1 MLLHTAQAACSS
13 NAHRHCRGCSE
24 GCSGG
29 RRVSTGHLCPRGAS
43 PRRPRWGAGTRCPVL
58 QAPAEAQKPPERRPA
73 RHGPQQP
80 GRCPPPASASPP
92 PTSGTMDTSRL
103 RVLLSLPVLLQL
115 AAGGGSPRSGAP
127 PRGCPA
133 HCQCEPDGRM
143 LLRVDCSDLGLSEL
157 PSNLSV
163 FTSYLDL
170 SMNNIS
176 HLSPNPLPSL
186 RFLEELRLA
195 GNALTYIPKGAFA
208 GLYSLKVLMLQN
220 NQLRQVP
227 TEALQNLRSLQ
238 SLRLDAN
245 HISYV
250 PPSCFSGLH
259 SLRHLWLDDNAL
271 TEIPV
276 QAFRSLSALQAMTL
290 ALNKI
295 HHIPD
300 YAFGNLS
307 SLVVLH
313 LHNNRI
319 HSLGKKCFDGLHSLE
334 TLDLNY
340 NNLDEFPTAI
350 RTLSNLKELGFHS
363 NNIRS
368 IPEKAFVGNPSLITI
383 HFYDNPIQFV
393 GRSAFQHLPELR
405 TLTLNGASQITEF
418 PDLTGTANLES
429 LTLTGAQISSL
440 PQTVCDQ
447 LPNLQ
452 VLDLSYNLLEDLPSF
467 SVCQKI
473 QKIDLRHNEIYEI
486 KVDAFQQLLGL
497 RSLNLAWNKIVTIHP
512 NAFSTLPSLI
522 KLDLSSNLLSS
533 FPVTGLHGLTHL
545 KLTGNHGLQSLI
557 SSENFPEL
565 KVIEMPYAYQC
576 CAFGVCE
583 NVYKIS
589 NQWNKGDNSS
599 MDDLYKKDTGMFQ
612 VQDERDL
619 EDFLFDFEED
629 LKALHSVQCSPS
641 PGPFKPCEHLFG
653 SWLIRIG
660 VWTIAVLALTCNALV
675 TSTVFRSPLYIS
687 SVKLLIGMIAVVNML
702 TGVCSAVLAGVD
714 AFTFGSFAR
723 HGAWWENGVGCQVIG
738 FLSIFAS
745 ESSVFLL
752 TLAALERGFSVKC
765 SAKFETK
772 TPFSSLKAVILL
784 CTLLALAMAT
794 VPLLGGSEYSASPL
808 CLPLPF
814 GEPSTTGY
822 MVALVLLNSLCFL
835 VMTIAYT
842 RLYCNLEKGDLENI
856 WDCSMVKHIAL
867 LLFTNCILYCP
878 VAFLSFSSLLNLTF
892 ISPEVIKF
900 ILLVIVPLPA
910 CLNPLL
916 YILFNPH
923 FKEDLGSLGKQSHLW
938 TRSPHPSLMSINSD
952 DVEKQSCDST
962 QALVTF
968 TSASIAYD
976 LPSNSV
982 SLPAYPMTESC
993 HLSSVAFV
1001 PCL

>member
-1 MLLHTAQAACSS
+1 
-13 NAHRHCRGCSE
+13 
-24 GCSGG
+24 
-29 RRVSTGHLCPRGAS
+29 
-43 PRRPRWGAGTRCPVL
+43 
-58 QAPAEAQKPPERRPA
+58 
-73 RHGPQQP
+73 
-80 GRCPPPASASPP
+80 
-92 PTSGTMDTSRL
+92 MDTSRVG
-103 RVLLSLPVLLQL
+103 VLLSLPVLLQL
-115 AAGGGSPRSGAP
+115 AAGGGSPRPGAL

-143 LLRVDCSDLGLSEL
+143 LLRVDCSDLGLAEL

-163 FTSYLDL
+163 FTAYLDL

-176 HLSPNPLPSL
+176 QLPLSALHNL

-227 TEALQNLRSLQ
+227 TEALQNLRFQ
-238 SLRLDAN
+238 S
-245 HISYV
+245 
-250 PPSCFSGLH
+250 
-259 SLRHLWLDDNAL
+259 
-271 TEIPV
+271 
-276 QAFRSLSALQAMTL
+276 
-290 ALNKI
+290 
-295 HHIPD
+295 
-300 YAFGNLS
+300 
-307 SLVVLH
+307 LH

-340 NNLDEFPTAI
+340 NNLDEFPIAI
-350 RTLSNLKELGFHS
+350 RTLANLKELGFHS
-363 NNIRS
+363 NHIRS
-368 IPEKAFVGNPSLITI
+368 IPEKAFAGNPSLITI
-383 HFYDNPIQFV
+383 HFYDNPLQFV

-418 PDLTGTANLES
+418 PDLTGTASLES

-440 PQTVCDQ
+440 PQTICDQ

-452 VLDLSYNLLEDLPSF
+452 VLDLSYNLVEDLPSF
-467 SVCQKI
+467 SACQKL
-473 QKIDLRHNEIYEI
+473 QKIDLRHNEIYEV
-486 KVDAFQQLLGL
+486 KVDTFQHLLSL
-497 RSLNLAWNKIVTIHP
+497 RS
-512 NAFSTLPSLI
+512 
-522 KLDLSSNLLSS
+522 LDLSSNLLSS

-545 KLTGNHGLQSLI
+545 KLTGNHALQSLI

-583 NVYKIS
+583 NIYKIA

-599 MDDLYKKDTGMFQ
+599 VDYFHKKDAGMFQ

-619 EDFLFDFEED
+619 EDFLLDFEED

-641 PGPFKPCEHLFG
+641 PGPFKPCDHLFG

-660 VWTIAVLALTCNALV
+660 VWTIAVLALSCNAVV
-675 TSTVFRSPLYIS
+675 TSTVFRSSLYIS
-687 SVKLLIGMIAVVNML
+687 SIKLLIGIIAVANML
-702 TGVCSAVLAGVD
+702 MGVSSTVLAGVD
-714 AFTFGSFAR
+714 AFTFGSFAQ
-723 HGAWWENGVGCQVIG
+723 HGAWWENGFGCQVIG

-765 SAKFETK
+765 STKFEMK
-772 TPFSSLKAVILL
+772 TPFCTLKAIILL
-784 CTLLALAMAT
+784 CVVLALTIALI
-794 VPLLGGSEYSASPL
+794 PLLGGSEYSASPL

-835 VMTIAYT
+835 IMTIAYT
-842 RLYCNLEKGDLENI
+842 KLYCNLEKGDLENI

-892 ISPEVIKF
+892 ISPDIIKF

-923 FKEDLGSLGKQSHLW
+923 FKEDLGSMGKQSHFW
-938 TRSPHPSLMSINSD
+938 MKSKHPSLTSINSD

-976 LPSNSV
+976 LPSNSGT
-982 SLPAYPMTESC
+982 SPAYPMTESC

>member
-1 MLLHTAQAACSS
+1 
-13 NAHRHCRGCSE
+13 
-24 GCSGG
+24 
-29 RRVSTGHLCPRGAS
+29 
-43 PRRPRWGAGTRCPVL
+43 
-58 QAPAEAQKPPERRPA
+58 
-73 RHGPQQP
+73 
-80 GRCPPPASASPP
+80 
-92 PTSGTMDTSRL
+92 
-103 RVLLSLPVLLQL
+103 
-115 AAGGGSPRSGAP
+115 
-127 PRGCPA
+127 
-133 HCQCEPDGRM
+133 M

-497 RSLNLAWNKIVTIHP
+497 RS
-512 NAFSTLPSLI
+512 
-522 KLDLSSNLLSS
+522 LDLSSNLLSS

>member
-1 MLLHTAQAACSS
+1 
-13 NAHRHCRGCSE
+13 
-24 GCSGG
+24 
-29 RRVSTGHLCPRGAS
+29 
-43 PRRPRWGAGTRCPVL
+43 
-58 QAPAEAQKPPERRPA
+58 
-73 RHGPQQP
+73 
-80 GRCPPPASASPP
+80 
-92 PTSGTMDTSRL
+92 MDTSSVG
-103 RVLLSLPVLLQL
+103 VLLSLPVLFQL
-115 AAGGGSPRSGAP
+115 AAGVGSPRPSALL
-127 PRGCPA
+127 RGCPA

-176 HLSPNPLPSL
+176 QLPPNPLHSL

-220 NQLRQVP
+220 NHLRQVP

-307 SLVVLH
+307 SLVVL
-313 LHNNRI
+313 
-319 HSLGKKCFDGLHSLE
+319 
-334 TLDLNY
+334 DLNY

-363 NNIRS
+363 NNIKS

-383 HFYDNPIQFV
+383 HFYDNPIQLV

-418 PDLTGTANLES
+418 PDLTGTASLES

-467 SVCQKI
+467 SVCQKL
-473 QKIDLRHNEIYEI
+473 QKIDLRHNEICEI
-486 KVDAFQQLLGL
+486 QADTFQQLLGL
-497 RSLNLAWNKIVTIHP
+497 RSLNLAWNKIATIHP
-512 NAFSTLPSLI
+512 NAFSTLPSLR
-522 KLDLSSNLLSS
+522 KLDLSSNRLSS

-545 KLTGNHGLQSLI
+545 KLTGNHALQSLI

-576 CAFGVCE
+576 CVFGVCE

-589 NQWNKGDNSS
+589 NQWNKADNNSA
-599 MDDLYKKDTGMFQ
+599 DDLHKKDAGMFQ

-619 EDFLFDFEED
+619 EDFLLDFEED
-629 LKALHSVQCSPS
+629 LKALHSVQCTPS
-641 PGPFKPCEHLFG
+641 PGPFKLCEYLLG

-660 VWTIAVLALTCNALV
+660 VWTIAVLALTCNTLV
-675 TSTVFRSPLYIS
+675 TSTVFRAPLYIS
-687 SVKLLIGMIAVVNML
+687 SIKLLIGLIAAANTLM
-702 TGVCSAVLAGVD
+702 GVSSAVLAAVD

-723 HGAWWENGVGCQVIG
+723 HGAWWEQGVGCQIVG

-765 SAKFETK
+765 SAKFEMK
-772 TPFSSLKAVILL
+772 TPSSSLKAALVL
-784 CTLLALAMAT
+784 CALLALTIAA

-814 GEPSTTGY
+814 GEPSAMGY
-822 MVALVLLNSLCFL
+822 VVALVLLNSLCFL

-842 RLYCNLEKGDLENI
+842 KLYCSLEKGDLENI
-856 WDCSMVKHIAL
+856 LDCSMVKHIAL

-923 FKEDLGSLGKQSHLW
+923 FKEDLGSLGKQTPFW
-938 TRSPHPSLMSINSD
+938 TRSKHTSLMSINSD

-962 QALVTF
+962 QALVPF
-968 TSASIAYD
+968 TGASIAYD
-976 LPSNSV
+976 LSSNSG
-982 SLPAYPMTESC
+982 SPAAYPMTESC

>member
-1 MLLHTAQAACSS
+1 
-13 NAHRHCRGCSE
+13 
-24 GCSGG
+24 
-29 RRVSTGHLCPRGAS
+29 
-43 PRRPRWGAGTRCPVL
+43 
-58 QAPAEAQKPPERRPA
+58 
-73 RHGPQQP
+73 
-80 GRCPPPASASPP
+80 
-92 PTSGTMDTSRL
+92 MDTSRVG
-103 RVLLSLPVLLQL
+103 VLLSLPVLLQL
-115 AAGGGSPRSGAP
+115 VAGGGSARPGAQ

-133 HCQCEPDGRM
+133 PCQCEPDGRM
-143 LLRVDCSDLGLSEL
+143 LLRVDCSDLGLSQM
-157 PSNLSV
+157 PSNLSA

-176 HLSPNPLPSL
+176 QLLPNPLHNL

-250 PPSCFSGLH
+250 PPSCFRGLH
-259 SLRHLWLDDNAL
+259 ALRHLWLDDNAL

-319 HSLGKKCFDGLHSLE
+319 HSMGKKSFDGLHSLE

-340 NNLDEFPTAI
+340 NHLDEFPTAI

-363 NNIRS
+363 NNIKS

-383 HFYDNPIQFV
+383 HFYDNPIQLV

-405 TLTLNGASQITEF
+405 TLTLNGASQITMF
-418 PDLTGTANLES
+418 PDLTGTASLES

-467 SVCQKI
+467 SVCQKL
-473 QKIDLRHNEIYEI
+473 QKIDLRHNRIPDI
-486 KVDAFQQLLGL
+486 RVDTFQQLLSL
-497 RSLNLAWNKIVTIHP
+497 RSLNLAWNKIATIHP
-512 NAFSTLPSLI
+512 NAFSTLASLI
-522 KLDLSSNLLSS
+522 KLDLSSNRLSS

-545 KLTGNHGLQSLI
+545 KLTGNHALQSLI
-557 SSENFPEL
+557 SSENFPDL

-589 NQWNKGDNSS
+589 NQWTKGDNSS
-599 MDDLYKKDTGMFQ
+599 ADDLYKKDAGMFH
-612 VQDERDL
+612 VHDEHDL

-629 LKALHSVQCSPS
+629 LKVLHSVQCSPS

-660 VWTIAVLALTCNALV
+660 VWSIAVLALICNALV
-675 TSTVFRSPLYIS
+675 TSTVFRSPLYLSPI
-687 SVKLLIGMIAVVNML
+687 KLLIGLMAAANML
-702 TGVCSAVLAGVD
+702 TGLCSAVLAGVD
-714 AFTFGSFAR
+714 AFTSGRFAR
-723 HGAWWENGVGCQVIG
+723 HGARWEKGVGCQVIG

-772 TPFSSLKAVILL
+772 YPFSSLKAIILL
-784 CTLLALAMAT
+784 CAALALTVAA
-794 VPLLGGSEYSASPL
+794 VPLLGGSGYGASPL

-814 GEPSTTGY
+814 GEPSTTGFV
-822 MVALVLLNSLCFL
+822 VALVLLNSLCFL
-835 VMTIAYT
+835 VMTVAYT
-842 RLYCNLEKGDLENI
+842 KLYCNLEKGDLESI

-878 VAFLSFSSLLNLTF
+878 MAFLSFSSLLNLAF

-923 FKEDLGSLGKQSHLW
+923 FKEDLGSLGKQSHFW
-938 TRSPHPSLMSINSD
+938 TRSKHPSLMSINSD
-952 DVEKQSCDST
+952 DIEKQSCDST

-968 TSASIAYD
+968 TSTGMAYD

-982 SLPAYPMTESC
+982 PTAYPGTETC

>member
-1 MLLHTAQAACSS
+1 
-13 NAHRHCRGCSE
+13 
-24 GCSGG
+24 
-29 RRVSTGHLCPRGAS
+29 
-43 PRRPRWGAGTRCPVL
+43 
-58 QAPAEAQKPPERRPA
+58 
-73 RHGPQQP
+73 
-80 GRCPPPASASPP
+80 
-92 PTSGTMDTSRL
+92 MDTSS
-103 RVLLSLPVLLQL
+103 VGMLLALPVLLQL
-115 AAGGGSPRSGAP
+115 AAGGGSPRPGALL
-127 PRGCPA
+127 RGCPA

-176 HLSPNPLPSL
+176 QLPPNPLHGL

-220 NQLRQVP
+220 NHLRQVP

-238 SLRLDAN
+238 S
-245 HISYV
+245 
-250 PPSCFSGLH
+250 
-259 SLRHLWLDDNAL
+259 
-271 TEIPV
+271 
-276 QAFRSLSALQAMTL
+276 
-290 ALNKI
+290 
-295 HHIPD
+295 
-300 YAFGNLS
+300 
-307 SLVVLH
+307 LH

-363 NNIRS
+363 NNIKS

-383 HFYDNPIQFV
+383 HFYDNPIQVV

-405 TLTLNGASQITEF
+405 ILTLNGASQITEF
-418 PDLTGTANLES
+418 PDLTGTASLES

-452 VLDLSYNLLEDLPSF
+452 VLDLSYNLIEDLPSF
-467 SVCQKI
+467 SVCRKL
-473 QKIDLRHNEIYEI
+473 QKIDLRHNEMCEI
-486 KVDAFQQLLGL
+486 RANTFQQLFSL
-497 RSLNLAWNKIVTIHP
+497 RSLNLAWNKIAIIHP
-512 NAFSTLPSLI
+512 NAFSTLPSLR
-522 KLDLSSNLLSS
+522 KLDLSSNRLSS

-545 KLTGNHGLQSLI
+545 KLTGNHALQSLI

-599 MDDLYKKDTGMFQ
+599 ADDLHKKDPGMFQ

-619 EDFLFDFEED
+619 EDFLLDFEED

-641 PGPFKPCEHLFG
+641 PGPFKLCEYLFG

-675 TSTVFRSPLYIS
+675 TSTVFRAPLYIS
-687 SVKLLIGMIAVVNML
+687 SVKLLIGLIAVVNML
-702 TGVCSAVLAGVD
+702 TGVSSAVLAGVD
-714 AFTFGSFAR
+714 AFTFGSFAQ
-723 HGAWWENGVGCQVIG
+723 HGAWWEQGVGCQVVG

-772 TPFSSLKAVILL
+772 TPFSSLKAIVAL
-784 CTLLALAMAT
+784 CAMLAAT
-794 VPLLGGSEYSASPL
+794 IAAVPLLGGSEYSASPL

-814 GEPSTTGY
+814 GEPSATGY

-842 RLYCNLEKGDLENI
+842 KLYCNLEKGDLENI

-923 FKEDLGSLGKQSHLW
+923 FKEDLGSLGKQTHFW
-938 TRSPHPSLMSINSD
+938 TRSKHTSLMSINSD

-968 TSASIAYD
+968 TSASRAYN
-976 LPSNSV
+976 LPSNSG
-982 SLPAYPMTESC
+982 SPPAYPMTESC

>member
-1 MLLHTAQAACSS
+1 
-13 NAHRHCRGCSE
+13 
-24 GCSGG
+24 
-29 RRVSTGHLCPRGAS
+29 
-43 PRRPRWGAGTRCPVL
+43 
-58 QAPAEAQKPPERRPA
+58 
-73 RHGPQQP
+73 
-80 GRCPPPASASPP
+80 
-92 PTSGTMDTSRL
+92 MDTSPAGALLFWALLLRWGRL
-103 RVLLSLPVLLQL
+103 
-115 AAGGGSPRSGAP
+115 AGGSPAETLAVGQL
-127 PRGCPA
+127 GCPT
-133 HCQCEPDGRM
+133 HCQCDQDARM
-143 LLRVDCSDLGLSEL
+143 LLRVDCADLGLTEV
-157 PSNLSV
+157 PANLSV

-170 SMNNIS
+170 SMNNITK
-176 HLSPNPLPSL
+176 LPPNPLHNL

-195 GNALTYIPKGAFA
+195 GNGLTGIPEGAFA
-208 GLYSLKVLMLQN
+208 GLFRLKVLMLQN

-227 TEALQNLRSLQ
+227 SEALQNLRSLQ

-245 HISYV
+245 QINYV
-250 PPSCFSGLH
+250 PPNCFNGLI
-259 SLRHLWLDDNAL
+259 SLRHLWLDDNSL

-313 LHNNRI
+313 LHNNKI
-319 HSLGKKCFDGLHSLE
+319 YSLGKKCFDGLHSLE

-350 RTLSNLKELGFHS
+350 RTLSSLKELGFHS
-363 NNIRS
+363 NNIKS

-383 HFYDNPIQFV
+383 HFYDNPIQLV
-393 GRSAFQHLPELR
+393 GKSVFQHLPELR

-418 PDLTGTANLES
+418 PDLTGTTSLES
-429 LTLTGAQISSL
+429 LTLTGAQITSL
-440 PQTVCDQ
+440 PHNVCDQ
-447 LPNLQ
+447 LPNLR
-452 VLDLSYNLLEDLPSF
+452 VLDLSYNLIKDLPCF
-467 SVCQKI
+467 SVCQKL
-473 QKIDLRHNEIYEI
+473 QKIILRHNEIYEI
-486 KVDAFQQLLGL
+486 KADTFRQLIML
-497 RSLNLAWNKIVTIHP
+497 RSLDLAWNKIVTIHS
-512 NAFSTLPSLI
+512 NAFSSLPSLI

-545 KLTGNHGLQSLI
+545 KLTGNHALQNLI

-565 KVIEMPYAYQC
+565 KLMEMPYAYQC
-576 CAFGVCE
+576 CAFGACE
-583 NVYKIS
+583 NLHKIS

-599 MDDLYKKDTGMFQ
+599 LDEYHKKDVGMLHF
-612 VQDERDL
+612 QDERDL
-619 EDFLFDFEED
+619 EDFLLDFEED
-629 LKALHSVQCSPS
+629 TKVHHLVQCSPP

-660 VWTIAVLALTCNALV
+660 VWTIASLAFVCNALV
-675 TSTVFRSPLYIS
+675 TSTIFRSPLYIS
-687 SVKLLIGMIAVVNML
+687 SIKLLIGLIAVVNTLM
-702 TGVCSAVLAGVD
+702 GVSSGVLASVD
-714 AFTFGSFAR
+714 ALTFGSFAQY
-723 HGAWWENGVGCQVIG
+723 GAWWESGIGCQITG

-745 ESSVFLL
+745 ETSVFLL

-772 TPFSSLKAVILL
+772 ASFSSLKAIVLL
-784 CTLLALAMAT
+784 CFLLALTIAT
-794 VPLLGGSEYSASPL
+794 VPLLSGSEYGVSPL

-814 GEPSTTGY
+814 GEPSTTSY

-835 VMTIAYT
+835 VMTLTYT
-842 RLYCNLEKGDLENI
+842 KLYCSLEKGELENI
-856 WDCSMVKHIAL
+856 WDCAMVKHVAL

-916 YILFNPH
+916 YILFNPN
-923 FKEDLGSLGKQSHLW
+923 FKEDMGNFRKQTFLRK
-938 TRSPHPSLMSINSD
+938 RSKYPSLISINSE
-952 DVEKQSCDST
+952 DVEKRSCDST

-968 TSASIAYD
+968 ASGNSSYD
-976 LPSNSV
+976 LTSCSKGPPS
-982 SLPAYPMTESC
+982 YPMTESRR
-993 HLSSVAFV
+993 LSSVTFV

>member
-1 MLLHTAQAACSS
+1 
-13 NAHRHCRGCSE
+13 
-24 GCSGG
+24 
-29 RRVSTGHLCPRGAS
+29 
-43 PRRPRWGAGTRCPVL
+43 
-58 QAPAEAQKPPERRPA
+58 
-73 RHGPQQP
+73 
-80 GRCPPPASASPP
+80 
-92 PTSGTMDTSRL
+92 MDTSRVG
-103 RVLLSLPVLLQL
+103 VLLSLPVLLQL
-115 AAGGGSPRSGAP
+115 AAGGGSPRPGAL

-176 HLSPNPLPSL
+176 QLPPSPLHNL

-208 GLYSLKVLMLQN
+208 GLHSLKVLMLQN
-220 NQLRQVP
+220 NQLRQIP

-319 HSLGKKCFDGLHSLE
+319 HSLGKKCFDGLLSLE

-340 NNLDEFPTAI
+340 NNLDEFPIAI
-350 RTLSNLKELGFHS
+350 RTLSNLKEL
-363 NNIRS
+363 
-368 IPEKAFVGNPSLITI
+368 

-393 GRSAFQHLPELR
+393 GRSTFQHLPELR

-452 VLDLSYNLLEDLPSF
+452 VLDLSYNLVEDLPSF
-467 SVCQKI
+467 LACQKL
-473 QKIDLRHNEIYEI
+473 QKIDLRHNEIYEV
-486 KVDAFQQLLGL
+486 KVDTFQQLLSL
-497 RSLNLAWNKIVTIHP
+497 RSLNLAWNKIAIIHP
-512 NAFSTLPSLI
+512 NAFAILPSLV

-545 KLTGNHGLQSLI
+545 KLTGNHALQSLI

-583 NVYKIS
+583 NIYKIS

-599 MDDLYKKDTGMFQ
+599 VDYFHKKDAGMFQ

-619 EDFLFDFEED
+619 EDFLLDFEED

-641 PGPFKPCEHLFG
+641 PGPFKPCDHLFG

-660 VWTIAVLALTCNALV
+660 VWTIAVLALSCNAVV
-675 TSTVFRSPLYIS
+675 TSTVFRSSLYIS
-687 SVKLLIGMIAVVNML
+687 SIKLLIGVIAVVNML
-702 TGVCSAVLAGVD
+702 MGVSSTVLAGVD
-714 AFTFGSFAR
+714 AFTFGSFAQ
-723 HGAWWENGVGCQVIG
+723 HGAWWENGIGCQVIG

-752 TLAALERGFSVKC
+752 TLAALERGFSVKY
-765 SAKFETK
+765 STKLEMK
-772 TPFSSLKAVILL
+772 TPFSSLKAIILL
-784 CTLLALAMAT
+784 CVLLALTIAI

-835 VMTIAYT
+835 IMTIAYT
-842 RLYCNLEKGDLENI
+842 KLYCSLEKGDLENI
-856 WDCSMVKHIAL
+856 WDCSMVKHITL

-892 ISPEVIKF
+892 ISPDIIKF

-923 FKEDLGSLGKQSHLW
+923 FKEDLGSMGKQTHFW
-938 TRSPHPSLMSINSD
+938 MRSKHPSLMSINSD

-976 LPSNSV
+976 LPSNSGTP
-982 SLPAYPMTESC
+982 PAYPVTESC

>member
-1 MLLHTAQAACSS
+1 
-13 NAHRHCRGCSE
+13 
-24 GCSGG
+24 
-29 RRVSTGHLCPRGAS
+29 
-43 PRRPRWGAGTRCPVL
+43 
-58 QAPAEAQKPPERRPA
+58 
-73 RHGPQQP
+73 
-80 GRCPPPASASPP
+80 
-92 PTSGTMDTSRL
+92 MDTSRL

-452 VLDLSYNLLEDLPSF
+452 VLDL
-467 SVCQKI
+467 
-473 QKIDLRHNEIYEI
+473 RHNEIYEI

-497 RSLNLAWNKIVTIHP
+497 RS
-512 NAFSTLPSLI
+512 
-522 KLDLSSNLLSS
+522 LDLSSNLLSS

>member
-1 MLLHTAQAACSS
+1 
-13 NAHRHCRGCSE
+13 
-24 GCSGG
+24 
-29 RRVSTGHLCPRGAS
+29 
-43 PRRPRWGAGTRCPVL
+43 
-58 QAPAEAQKPPERRPA
+58 
-73 RHGPQQP
+73 
-80 GRCPPPASASPP
+80 
-92 PTSGTMDTSRL
+92 MDTSSAG
-103 RVLLSLPVLLQL
+103 LLLALPVLLQL
-115 AAGGGSPRSGAP
+115 AAGGGSPRPGALL
-127 PRGCPA
+127 RGCPA

-176 HLSPNPLPSL
+176 QLPPNPLHGL

-220 NQLRQVP
+220 NHLRQVP

-238 SLRLDAN
+238 S
-245 HISYV
+245 
-250 PPSCFSGLH
+250 
-259 SLRHLWLDDNAL
+259 
-271 TEIPV
+271 
-276 QAFRSLSALQAMTL
+276 
-290 ALNKI
+290 
-295 HHIPD
+295 
-300 YAFGNLS
+300 
-307 SLVVLH
+307 LH

-363 NNIRS
+363 NSIKS

-383 HFYDNPIQFV
+383 HFYDNPIQVV

-418 PDLTGTANLES
+418 PDLTGTASLES

-452 VLDLSYNLLEDLPSF
+452 ALDLSYNLLEDLPSF
-467 SVCQKI
+467 SVCQKL
-473 QKIDLRHNEIYEI
+473 QKIDLRHNEMCEI
-486 KVDAFQQLLGL
+486 RANTFQQLFSL
-497 RSLNLAWNKIVTIHP
+497 RSLNLAWNKIAIIHP
-512 NAFSTLPSLI
+512 NAFSTLPSLR
-522 KLDLSSNLLSS
+522 KLDLSSNRLSS

-545 KLTGNHGLQSLI
+545 KLTGNHALQSLI

-589 NQWNKGDNSS
+589 NQWTKGDNSS
-599 MDDLYKKDTGMFQ
+599 ADDLHKKDAGMFQ
-612 VQDERDL
+612 VQGQSRTLLPGSWSLKRETELIIPELLIPADERDL
-619 EDFLFDFEED
+619 EDFLLDFEED

-641 PGPFKPCEHLFG
+641 PGPFKLCEYLFG

-675 TSTVFRSPLYIS
+675 TSTVFRAPLYIS
-687 SVKLLIGMIAVVNML
+687 SVKLLIGLIAVVNML
-702 TGVCSAVLAGVD
+702 TGVSSAVLAGVD
-714 AFTFGSFAR
+714 AFTFGSFAQ
-723 HGAWWENGVGCQVIG
+723 HGAWWEQGVGCQVVG

-772 TPFSSLKAVILL
+772 TPFSSLKAIVVL
-784 CTLLALAMAT
+784 CAVLAVTIAA

-842 RLYCNLEKGDLENI
+842 KLYCNLEKGDLENI

-923 FKEDLGSLGKQSHLW
+923 FKEDLGSLGKQTHFW
-938 TRSPHPSLMSINSD
+938 TRAKHTSLMSINSD

-968 TSASIAYD
+968 TSASRAYD
-976 LPSNSV
+976 LPSNSG
-982 SLPAYPMTESC
+982 SPPAYPMTESC

>member
-1 MLLHTAQAACSS
+1 
-13 NAHRHCRGCSE
+13 
-24 GCSGG
+24 
-29 RRVSTGHLCPRGAS
+29 
-43 PRRPRWGAGTRCPVL
+43 
-58 QAPAEAQKPPERRPA
+58 
-73 RHGPQQP
+73 
-80 GRCPPPASASPP
+80 
-92 PTSGTMDTSRL
+92 MDTSRVG
-103 RVLLSLPVLLQL
+103 VLLSLPVLLQL
-115 AAGGGSPRSGAP
+115 AAGGGSPRPGALL
-127 PRGCPA
+127 RGCPA

-176 HLSPNPLPSL
+176 QLPPSPLHSL
-186 RFLEELRLA
+186 RFLEELRLS

-220 NQLRQVP
+220 NHLRQVP
-227 TEALQNLRSLQ
+227 AGALQNLRSLQ

-350 RTLSNLKELGFHS
+350 RTLSNLKEL
-363 NNIRS
+363 
-368 IPEKAFVGNPSLITI
+368 
-383 HFYDNPIQFV
+383 HFYDNPIQLV

-418 PDLTGTANLES
+418 PDLTGTASLES

-440 PQTVCDQ
+440 PQTACDQ

-467 SVCQKI
+467 SVCQKL
-473 QKIDLRHNEIYEI
+473 QKIDLRHNEIFEI
-486 KVDAFQQLLGL
+486 RVDTFQQLLSL
-497 RSLNLAWNKIVTIHP
+497 RALNLAWNKIAVIHP
-512 NAFSTLPSLI
+512 NAFSTLPSLR

-545 KLTGNHGLQSLI
+545 KLTGNHALQSLI

-576 CAFGVCE
+576 CAFGACE

-589 NQWNKGDNSS
+589 NQWNKDDNSS
-599 MDDLYKKDTGMFQ
+599 TDDLHKKDAGMFQ
-612 VQDERDL
+612 IQDERDL
-619 EDFLFDFEED
+619 EDFLLDFEED
-629 LKALHSVQCSPS
+629 LKALHSAQCSPS
-641 PGPFKPCEHLFG
+641 PGPFKLCEYLFG

-675 TSTVFRSPLYIS
+675 TSTVFRAPLYIS
-687 SVKLLIGMIAVVNML
+687 SIKLLIGLIAAVNML
-702 TGVCSAVLAGVD
+702 MGVSSAVLAGVD
-714 AFTFGSFAR
+714 AFTFGSFAQ
-723 HGAWWENGVGCQVIG
+723 HGAWWEQGVGCQVVG

-752 TLAALERGFSVKC
+752 TLAALERGFSVKY
-765 SAKFETK
+765 SAKFERK
-772 TPFSSLKAVILL
+772 TPFSSLKVIILL
-784 CTLLALAMAT
+784 CAVLALTIAT
-794 VPLLGGSEYSASPL
+794 VPLLGGSEFSASPL

-842 RLYCNLEKGDLENI
+842 KLYCNLEKGDLENI

-923 FKEDLGSLGKQSHLW
+923 FKEDLGSLGKQTHFW
-938 TRSPHPSLMSINSD
+938 TRSRNPSLMSINSD

-982 SLPAYPMTESC
+982 SPPAYPVTESC

-1001 PCL
+1001 PCV

>member
-1 MLLHTAQAACSS
+1 HHHHHHENLYFQ
-13 NAHRHCRGCSE
+13 G
-24 GCSGG
+24 SG
-29 RRVSTGHLCPRGAS
+29 S
-43 PRRPRWGAGTRCPVL
+43 
-58 QAPAEAQKPPERRPA
+58 
-73 RHGPQQP
+73 
-80 GRCPPPASASPP
+80 
-92 PTSGTMDTSRL
+92 
-103 RVLLSLPVLLQL
+103 
-115 AAGGGSPRSGAP
+115 SPRSGVLL
-127 PRGCPA
+127 RGCPT
-133 HCQCEPDGRM
+133 HCHCEPDGRM

-176 HLSPNPLPSL
+176 QLLPNPLPSL

-195 GNALTYIPKGAFA
+195 GNALTYIPKGAFT

-220 NQLRQVP
+220 NQLRHVP

-440 PQTVCDQ
+440 PQTVCNQ

-467 SVCQKI
+467 SVCQKL

-486 KVDAFQQLLGL
+486 KVDTFQQLLSL
-497 RSLNLAWNKIVTIHP
+497 RSLNLAWNKIAIIHP

-533 FPVTGLHGLTHL
+533 FPITGLHGLTHL
-545 KLTGNHGLQSLI
+545 KLTGNHALQSLI

-583 NVYKIS
+583 NAYKIS

-599 MDDLYKKDTGMFQ
+599 MDDLHKKDAGMFQ
-612 VQDERDL
+612 AQDERDL
-619 EDFLFDFEED
+619 EDFLLDFEED
-629 LKALHSVQCSPS
+629 LKALHSVQCSP
-641 PGPFKPCEHLFG
+641 
-653 SWLIRIG
+653 
-660 VWTIAVLALTCNALV
+660 
-675 TSTVFRSPLYIS
+675 
-687 SVKLLIGMIAVVNML
+687 
-702 TGVCSAVLAGVD
+702 
-714 AFTFGSFAR
+714 
-723 HGAWWENGVGCQVIG
+723 
-738 FLSIFAS
+738 
-745 ESSVFLL
+745 
-752 TLAALERGFSVKC
+752 AA
-765 SAKFETK
+765 A
-772 TPFSSLKAVILL
+772 
-784 CTLLALAMAT
+784 
-794 VPLLGGSEYSASPL
+794 
-808 CLPLPF
+808 
-814 GEPSTTGY
+814 
-822 MVALVLLNSLCFL
+822 
-835 VMTIAYT
+835 
-842 RLYCNLEKGDLENI
+842 
-856 WDCSMVKHIAL
+856 
-867 LLFTNCILYCP
+867 
-878 VAFLSFSSLLNLTF
+878 
-892 ISPEVIKF
+892 
-900 ILLVIVPLPA
+900 
-910 CLNPLL
+910 
-916 YILFNPH
+916 
-923 FKEDLGSLGKQSHLW
+923 
-938 TRSPHPSLMSINSD
+938 
-952 DVEKQSCDST
+952 
-962 QALVTF
+962 
-968 TSASIAYD
+968 
-976 LPSNSV
+976 
-982 SLPAYPMTESC
+982 
-993 HLSSVAFV
+993 
-1001 PCL
+1001 

>member
-1 MLLHTAQAACSS
+1 
-13 NAHRHCRGCSE
+13 
-24 GCSGG
+24 
-29 RRVSTGHLCPRGAS
+29 
-43 PRRPRWGAGTRCPVL
+43 
-58 QAPAEAQKPPERRPA
+58 
-73 RHGPQQP
+73 
-80 GRCPPPASASPP
+80 
-92 PTSGTMDTSRL
+92 MDTSSVG
-103 RVLLSLPVLLQL
+103 VLLSLPVLFQL
-115 AAGGGSPRSGAP
+115 AAGVGSPRPSALL
-127 PRGCPA
+127 RGCPA

-176 HLSPNPLPSL
+176 QLPPNPLHSL

-220 NQLRQVP
+220 NHLRQVP

-350 RTLSNLKELGFHS
+350 RTLSNLKEL
-363 NNIRS
+363 
-368 IPEKAFVGNPSLITI
+368 
-383 HFYDNPIQFV
+383 HFYDNPIQLV

-418 PDLTGTANLES
+418 PDLTGTASLES

-467 SVCQKI
+467 SVCQKL
-473 QKIDLRHNEIYEI
+473 QKIDLRHNEICEI
-486 KVDAFQQLLGL
+486 QADTFQQLLGL
-497 RSLNLAWNKIVTIHP
+497 RSLNLAWNKIATIHP
-512 NAFSTLPSLI
+512 NAFSTLPSLR
-522 KLDLSSNLLSS
+522 KLDLSSNRLSS

-545 KLTGNHGLQSLI
+545 KLTGNHALQSLI

-576 CAFGVCE
+576 CVFGVCE

-589 NQWNKGDNSS
+589 NQWNKADNNSA
-599 MDDLYKKDTGMFQ
+599 DDLHKKDAGMFQ

-619 EDFLFDFEED
+619 EDFLLDFEED
-629 LKALHSVQCSPS
+629 LKALHSVQCTPS
-641 PGPFKPCEHLFG
+641 PGPFKLCEYLLG

-660 VWTIAVLALTCNALV
+660 VWTIAVLALTCNTLV
-675 TSTVFRSPLYIS
+675 TSTVFRAPLYIS
-687 SVKLLIGMIAVVNML
+687 SIKLLIGLIAAANTLM
-702 TGVCSAVLAGVD
+702 GVSSAVLAAVD

-723 HGAWWENGVGCQVIG
+723 HGAWWEQGVGCQIVG

-765 SAKFETK
+765 SAKFEMK
-772 TPFSSLKAVILL
+772 TPSSSLKAALVL
-784 CTLLALAMAT
+784 CALLALTIAA

-814 GEPSTTGY
+814 GEPSAMGY
-822 MVALVLLNSLCFL
+822 VVALVLLNSLCFL

-842 RLYCNLEKGDLENI
+842 KLYCSLEKGDLENI
-856 WDCSMVKHIAL
+856 LDCSMVKHIAL

-923 FKEDLGSLGKQSHLW
+923 FKEDLGSLGKQTPFW
-938 TRSPHPSLMSINSD
+938 TRSKHTSLMSINSD

-962 QALVTF
+962 QALVPF
-968 TSASIAYD
+968 TGASIAYD
-976 LPSNSV
+976 LSSNSG
-982 SLPAYPMTESC
+982 SPAAYPMTESC

>member
-1 MLLHTAQAACSS
+1 
-13 NAHRHCRGCSE
+13 
-24 GCSGG
+24 
-29 RRVSTGHLCPRGAS
+29 
-43 PRRPRWGAGTRCPVL
+43 
-58 QAPAEAQKPPERRPA
+58 
-73 RHGPQQP
+73 
-80 GRCPPPASASPP
+80 
-92 PTSGTMDTSRL
+92 MDTSRVG
-103 RVLLSLPVLLQL
+103 VLLSLPVLLQL
-115 AAGGGSPRSGAP
+115 AAGGGSPRPGP
-127 PRGCPA
+127 QPRGCPA

-143 LLRVDCSDLGLSEL
+143 LLRVDCSDLGLSEM

-163 FTSYLDL
+163 FTSSLDL

-176 HLSPNPLPSL
+176 QLLPNPLHNL

-195 GNALTYIPKGAFA
+195 GNALKYIPKGAFA
-208 GLYSLKVLMLQN
+208 GLYSLKV
-220 NQLRQVP
+220 
-227 TEALQNLRSLQ
+227 
-238 SLRLDAN
+238 LRLDAN

-259 SLRHLWLDDNAL
+259 ALRHLWLDDNAL

-319 HSLGKKCFDGLHSLE
+319 HSLGKKSFDGLHSLE

-340 NNLDEFPTAI
+340 NHLDEFPTAI

-363 NNIRS
+363 NNIKS

-383 HFYDNPIQFV
+383 HFYDNPIQLV

-405 TLTLNGASQITEF
+405 TLTLNGASQITAF
-418 PDLTGTANLES
+418 PDLTGTASLES

-467 SVCQKI
+467 SVCQKL
-473 QKIDLRHNEIYEI
+473 QKIDLRHNRISDLR
-486 KVDAFQQLLGL
+486 VDTFQQLPSL
-497 RSLNLAWNKIVTIHP
+497 RSVNLAWNKIAIIHP
-512 NAFSTLPSLI
+512 NVFSTLPSLI
-522 KLDLSSNLLSS
+522 KLDLSSNRLSS

-545 KLTGNHGLQSLI
+545 KLTGNHALQSLI

-589 NQWNKGDNSS
+589 NQWNKGDNNSA
-599 MDDLYKKDTGMFQ
+599 DDLYKKDAGMFHA
-612 VQDERDL
+612 QDERDL
-619 EDFLFDFEED
+619 EEFLFDFEED

-660 VWTIAVLALTCNALV
+660 VWTIAVLTLTCNALV
-675 TSTVFRSPLYIS
+675 ASTVFRSPLYIS
-687 SVKLLIGMIAVVNML
+687 PIKLLIGLMAVVNML
-702 TGVCSAVLAGVD
+702 MGVSSSVLAGVD

-723 HGAWWENGVGCQVIG
+723 HGAWWEKGVGCQVIG

-772 TPFSSLKAVILL
+772 TPFSSLKAIILL
-784 CTLLALAMAT
+784 CAGLALTIAT

-814 GEPSTTGY
+814 GEPSTTGF

-835 VMTIAYT
+835 VMTVAYT
-842 RLYCNLEKGDLENI
+842 KLYCNLEKGDLENI

-878 VAFLSFSSLLNLTF
+878 MAFLSFSSLLNLTF

-910 CLNPLL
+910 CLNPLF

-923 FKEDLGSLGKQSHLW
+923 FKEDLGSLGKQTHIW
-938 TRSPHPSLMSINSD
+938 TRSKHPSLISINSD
-952 DVEKQSCDST
+952 DVEKQSYDST

-976 LPSNSV
+976 LPSNSM
-982 SLPAYPMTESC
+982 SSPAYPMAESC
-993 HLSSVAFV
+993 HLSSVTFV